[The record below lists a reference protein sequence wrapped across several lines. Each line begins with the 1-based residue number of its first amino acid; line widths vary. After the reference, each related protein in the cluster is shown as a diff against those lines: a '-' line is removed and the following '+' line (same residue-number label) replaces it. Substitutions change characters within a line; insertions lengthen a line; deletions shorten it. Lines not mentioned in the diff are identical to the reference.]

1 MKKIFIILLTLSIFL
16 PTLAAQ
22 EKFVVGMELEFPPFE
37 TIDNQGNPAGVSVEL
52 SKLLSEELGQDLRIE
67 NISYSGLIPALLSG
81 KIDAI
86 ISSMGINE
94 SRARKVD
101 FSDPYAFSPL
111 VLLAYKGSPVNSPED
126 LNNSDIKIAVRTG
139 TIGYLW
145 AAKNAHKAEI
155 KLFDKESQAVME
167 VAQGKVD
174 VFIYDPQSVVRRHK
188 KYPETTKVIMDPLPG
203 VGGWGVA
210 VKKGN
215 PELLEKINEFI
226 QKAKTDGTFDKIRE
240 KYLREEAK
248 AFEEETG
255 LKYFF

>member
-1 MKKIFIILLTLSIFL
+1 MKKLFIILLTLSIFL
-16 PTLAAQ
+16 PALAARD
-22 EKFVVGMELEFPPFE
+22 EFIVGMELEFPPFE

-52 SKLLSEELGQDLRIE
+52 SRLLSEELGQDLRIE

-94 SRARKVD
+94 TRARKVD

-111 VLLAYKGSPVNSPED
+111 VLLAYKDSPVNSPQD
-126 LNNSDIKIAVRTG
+126 LNNSNVKIAVRTG

-145 AAKNAHKAEI
+145 AAKNAGKAEI

-174 VFIYDPQSVVRRHK
+174 VFIYDPQSVVRRHR
-188 KYPETTKVIMDPLPG
+188 KYPDTTRTIMEPLPG

-210 VKKGN
+210 VQKGN
-215 PELLEKINEFI
+215 TQLLNKINQFI
-226 QKAKTDGTFDKIRE
+226 ERSKVDGTFDKIRE
-240 KYLREEAK
+240 KYLKEEAEK
-248 AFEEETG
+248 FQEETG
-255 LKYFF
+255 LNYFF

>member
-1 MKKIFIILLTLSIFL
+1 MKKIFVILLTLSVFL
-16 PTLAAQ
+16 TALADR
-22 EKFVVGMELEFPPFE
+22 EEFVVGMELEFPPFE
-37 TIDNQGNPAGVSVEL
+37 TIDNQGNPSGVSVEL
-52 SKLLSEELGQDLRIE
+52 SRLLSEELGQDLRIE

-111 VLLAYKGSPVNSPED
+111 VLLAYKDSSVKSPED
-126 LNNSDIKIAVRTG
+126 LDNSDVKIAVRTG

-145 AAKNAHKAEI
+145 AAKNAHKAEV

-188 KYPETTKVIMDPLPG
+188 KYPDTTRVIMDPLPG

-210 VKKGN
+210 VQKGN
-215 PELLEKINEFI
+215 TQLLEKINKFI
-226 QKAKTDGTFDKIRE
+226 QRAKGDGTFDEIRE
-240 KYLREEAK
+240 KYLKEEAEV
-248 AFEEETG
+248 FEEETG
-255 LKYFF
+255 LNYFF

>member
-226 QKAKTDGTFDKIRE
+226 QKSKTDGTFDKIRE

>member
-1 MKKIFIILLTLSIFL
+1 MKKIFVILLTLSIFL
-16 PTLAAQ
+16 PTLAAR
-22 EKFVVGMELEFPPFE
+22 EEFVVGMELEFPPFE
-37 TIDNQGNPAGVSVEL
+37 TIDNLGNPAGVSVEL
-52 SKLLSEELGQDLRIE
+52 SKLLSEELGRDLRIE

-101 FSDPYAFSPL
+101 FSEPYAFSPL
-111 VLLAYKGSPVNSPED
+111 VLLAYRDSPVKSSEE
-126 LNNSDIKIAVRTG
+126 LNNSRMKIAVRSG

-145 AAKNAHKAEI
+145 AAKNAPKAEI
-155 KLFDKESQAVME
+155 KIFDKESQAVME

-188 KYPETTKVIMDPLPG
+188 KYPDTTRVIMDPLPG

-210 VKKGN
+210 
-215 PELLEKINEFI
+215 I
-226 QKAKTDGTFDKIRE
+226 QKGDTQLLKSINRFIERAKVDGTFDRIRE
-240 KYLREEAK
+240 KYLREEAQ
-248 AFEEETG
+248 AFEVETG

>member
-1 MKKIFIILLTLSIFL
+1 MKKIFVILLTLSVFL
-16 PTLAAQ
+16 TALADR
-22 EKFVVGMELEFPPFE
+22 EEFVVGMELEFPPFE
-37 TIDNQGNPAGVSVEL
+37 TIDNQGNPSGVSVEL
-52 SKLLSEELGQDLRIE
+52 SRLLSEELGQDLRIE

-111 VLLAYKGSPVNSPED
+111 VLLAYKDSSVKSPED
-126 LNNSDIKIAVRTG
+126 LNNSDVKIAVRTG

-145 AAKNAHKAEI
+145 AAKNAHKAEV

-188 KYPETTKVIMDPLPG
+188 KYPDTTRVIMDPLPG

-210 VKKGN
+210 VQKGN
-215 PELLEKINEFI
+215 TQLLEKINNFI
-226 QKAKTDGTFDKIRE
+226 QRAKGDGTFDEIRE
-240 KYLREEAK
+240 KYLKEEAK
-248 AFEEETG
+248 VFEEETG
-255 LKYFF
+255 LNYFF

>member
-16 PTLAAQ
+16 PVLAAR
-22 EKFVVGMELEFPPFE
+22 EEFVVGMELEFPPFE
-37 TIDNQGNPAGVSVEL
+37 TIDTQGNPAGVSVEL
-52 SKLLSEELGQDLRIE
+52 SRLLSQELGRDLRIE

-101 FSDPYAFSPL
+101 FSEPYAFSPL
-111 VLLAYKGSPVNSPED
+111 VLLAHKDSPVNSPED
-126 LNNSDIKIAVRTG
+126 LNTSQVKIAVRTG

-174 VFIYDPQSVVRRHK
+174 VFIYDPQSVVRRHR
-188 KYPETTKVIMDPLPG
+188 KYPDTTRVIMEPLPG

-210 VKKGN
+210 VQKGN
-215 PELLEKINEFI
+215 PQLLERINKFI
-226 QKAKTDGTFDKIRE
+226 QSSRIDGTFDRIRE
-240 KYLREEAK
+240 KYLKEEAK

-255 LKYFF
+255 LSYFF